1 MNTKMIIYQ
10 IHLIDTEEPI
20 EILADDFEIRRKA
33 NAVCFI
39 RKGETLDSDIYL
51 AYFPLDR
58 ITAITYRLIKENSD
72 D

>member
-1 MNTKMIIYQ
+1 MIAKKTIYQ

-58 ITAITYRLIKENSD
+58 ITAITYRLLLKEI
-72 D
+72 

>member
-20 EILADDFEIRRKA
+20 EILADDFEIRCKA

-58 ITAITYRLIKENSD
+58 ITAITYRLLLKEI
-72 D
+72 

>member
-1 MNTKMIIYQ
+1 MPTKMIVYQ
-10 IHLIDTEEPI
+10 IHLIDIEEPV

-58 ITAITYRLIKENSD
+58 ITAITYRSIKENSD